1 MRRTRRL
8 RSGQAL
14 KVGPFLFDWP
24 KAKSQKT
31 KLCYSSLQ
39 RGLEEGTVGAGS
51 AAASVTPRRLRIF
64 LSHASE
70 DLNLACTIGGCLK
83 NALGDFPQINLDKW
97 FMEVGKD
104 FRAQLQDRLQE
115 SDILIIVFTGLNKG
129 YTGWEIGF
137 WEGLSGLRSQPD
149 SQEDTTYQK
158 KRLIPLYLGTPPDVV
173 SSYQGVDLSIPHT
186 LLQLDYD
193 DFAAKDVITPDHPIC
208 RFIQE
213 LQDTS
218 DDYRKAAGW
227 ERMQQRPDP
236 IDAARKIRQEVFRS
250 LKSTVAEE
258 RKVQQQI
265 TVELPEPLGKDAMQ
279 LPPESKLIP
288 ATTGAPDIAG
298 LPNQEITWDAF
309 ANIPGPYQRIWRD
322 ALSSIVLSYLQG
334 SIDNSQVLV
343 LPSTV
348 AGGHPTSYRL
358 ILTRVTKYYDD
369 RIRFELYVVQSLDPE
384 AYGNEDTTQVLK
396 GLEIICRYRF
406 MFLEKT
412 SKFAWYNIVLAAPDQ
427 AQSDAYELRRE
438 LDLMRRDALRAGLD
452 RPATWVPY
460 MDVAELQKMGEL
472 YPPAEQKMRD
482 LITGILQ
489 APGFDQIKALQQQLS
504 DTIRQVAEVTEPI
517 NANLIIAMAQSLQ
530 ALIKQQRDSQAAAVP
545 AP

>member
-1 MRRTRRL
+1 M
-8 RSGQAL
+8 
-14 KVGPFLFDWP
+14 
-24 KAKSQKT
+24 
-31 KLCYSSLQ
+31 
-39 RGLEEGTVGAGS
+39 GASGS

-64 LSHASE
+64 ISHASE
-70 DLNLACTIGGCLK
+70 DLNLACTVGGCLK

-97 FMEVGKD
+97 FMELGKD

-149 SQEDTTYQK
+149 DDSTYQK
-158 KRLIPLYLGTPPDVV
+158 KRLIPLYLGTPPEVV
-173 SSYQGVDLSIPHT
+173 SSYQGVDLGIPHT
-186 LLQLDYD
+186 LLQLEYD
-193 DFAAKDVITPDHPIC
+193 QFAAQDVIGPDHPIC
-208 RFIQE
+208 KFIQD

-227 ERMQQRPDP
+227 ERMQSRPDP
-236 IDAARKIRQEVFRS
+236 VEAARKIRQEVFRS
-250 LKSTVAEE
+250 LKGTVATE
-258 RKVQQQI
+258 RKVQQQV
-265 TVELPEPLGKDAMQ
+265 TVELPGLLGRDATQ

-309 ANIPGPYQRIWRD
+309 GNLPGPYQRIWSD
-322 ALSSIVLSYLQG
+322 ALSSIILSYLQG

-343 LPSTV
+343 LPSAL

-358 ILTRVTKYYDD
+358 ILTRVTTYYDD
-369 RIRFELYVVQSLDPE
+369 RIRFELFVVQSLDPE
-384 AYGNEDTTQVLK
+384 TYGNEDTTQVLK

-406 MFLEKT
+406 MFLERT
-412 SKFAWYNIVLAAPDQ
+412 SKFAWYNIVMAAPDQ

-438 LDLMRRDALRAGLD
+438 LDLARRDALRAGLD
-452 RPATWVPY
+452 RPATWAQF
-460 MDVAELQKMGEL
+460 MDIADLQRMGEI

-489 APGFDQIKALQQQLS
+489 ASSPDQIKALQKQLS
-504 DTIRQVAEVTEPI
+504 DTIRQIAAVTEPI
-517 NANLIIAMAQSLQ
+517 NASLIVSMAQSLQ
-530 ALIKQQRDSQAAAVP
+530 ALIKQQRDAQAAAAP

>member
-1 MRRTRRL
+1 MGATG
-8 RSGQAL
+8 SAT
-14 KVGPFLFDWP
+14 
-24 KAKSQKT
+24 AS
-31 KLCYSSLQ
+31 
-39 RGLEEGTVGAGS
+39 AGS
-51 AAASVTPRRLRIF
+51 RKLRIF
-64 LSHASE
+64 ISHASE
-70 DLNLACTIGGCLK
+70 DLNLACTISGCLK
-83 NALGDFPQINLDKW
+83 NALGEFPDINLDKW
-97 FMEVGKD
+97 FMQLGKD

-115 SDILIIVFTGLNKG
+115 SDILIIVFTGLNKS

-137 WEGLSGLRSQPD
+137 WEALSGLRPGTE
-149 SQEDTTYQK
+149 EDPAYQK
-158 KRLIPLYLGTPPDVV
+158 KRLIPLYLGTPPEVV
-173 SSYQGVDLSIPHT
+173 SSYQGVDLSIPQA

-193 DFAAKDVITPDHPIC
+193 KFAAQDVITADDPIC
-208 RFIQE
+208 KFIQD
-213 LQDTS
+213 LQDTA

-227 ERMQQRPDP
+227 RKLEKRPDP
-236 IDAARKIRQEVFRS
+236 IEAARQIRLEVFRS
-250 LKSTVAEE
+250 LKCTVSEE

-265 TVELPEPLGKDAMQ
+265 TVQLPRPLGREATQ
-279 LPPESKLIP
+279 LPPDSRLIP
-288 ATTGAPDIAG
+288 AATGAPDIAG

-309 ANIPGPYQRIWRD
+309 GNLPGPYQRIWSD
-322 ALSSIVLSYLQG
+322 ALSTIVLSYLQG

-343 LPSTV
+343 LPSAL
-348 AGGHPTSYRL
+348 AGGHPVSYRL

-384 AYGNEDTTQVLK
+384 AYGDQDTTQVLK

-460 MDVAELQKMGEL
+460 MDITELQKMGEI
-472 YPPAEQKMRD
+472 YPPSEQKMRD
-482 LITGILQ
+482 LITAILQ
-489 APGFDQIKALQQQLS
+489 ATGPDQIKALQQQLS
-504 DTIRQVAEVTEPI
+504 DTIRQVAAVTEPI
-517 NANLIIAMAQSLQ
+517 NASLIIAMSQSLQ
-530 ALIKQQRDSQAAAVP
+530 SLIKQQRDAQAAAAP

>member
-1 MRRTRRL
+1 MVPT
-8 RSGQAL
+8 
-14 KVGPFLFDWP
+14 
-24 KAKSQKT
+24 
-31 KLCYSSLQ
+31 
-39 RGLEEGTVGAGS
+39 GS
-51 AAASVTPRRLRIF
+51 ATASVTPRRLRIF
-64 LSHASE
+64 ISHASE

-104 FRAQLQDRLQE
+104 FREQLQDRLQE

-137 WEGLSGLRSQPD
+137 WEGLSGLRSQSDDD
-149 SQEDTTYQK
+149 STLNK

-186 LLQLDYD
+186 LLQLDCD
-193 DFAAKDVITPDHPIC
+193 AFATKDVITSDHPIC
-208 RFIQE
+208 KFIQE
-213 LQDTS
+213 LQDTA
-218 DDYRKAAGW
+218 DDYRRAAGW
-227 ERMQQRPDP
+227 EKMQDRPDP
-236 IDAARKIRQEVFRS
+236 VDAARKIRVEVFRS
-250 LKSTVAEE
+250 LKTTVAEE

-265 TVELPEPLGKDAMQ
+265 TVELPRPLGRDATQ
-279 LPPESKLIP
+279 LPPDSKLIP
-288 ATTGAPDIAG
+288 AATGAPDIAG
-298 LPNQEITWDAF
+298 LPSQEITWDAF
-309 ANIPGPYQRIWRD
+309 ANLPGPYQRIWGD

-343 LPSTV
+343 LPSAM

-384 AYGNEDTTQVLK
+384 TYGNEDTTQVLK

-412 SKFAWYNIVLAAPDQ
+412 SKFAWYNIVMAAPDQ

-460 MDVAELQKMGEL
+460 MDVADLQRMGEL

-482 LITGILQ
+482 LVTAILQ
-489 APGFDQIKALQQQLS
+489 STNPDQIKTFQQQLS
-504 DTIRQVAEVTEPI
+504 DTIREAAEATEPI
-517 NANLIIAMAQSLQ
+517 NASLIIAMAKSLEE
-530 ALIKQQRDSQAAAVP
+530 LVKRQRETQPVAAAKP
-545 AP
+545 

>member
-1 MRRTRRL
+1 M
-8 RSGQAL
+8 
-14 KVGPFLFDWP
+14 
-24 KAKSQKT
+24 
-31 KLCYSSLQ
+31 
-39 RGLEEGTVGAGS
+39 GATGS
-51 AAASVTPRRLRIF
+51 ATGSITPRRLRIF
-64 LSHASE
+64 ISHASE

-97 FMEVGKD
+97 FMQVGKD
-104 FRAQLQDRLQE
+104 FRDQLQDRLQE
-115 SDILIIVFTGLNKG
+115 SDILIIVFTGLNKS

-137 WEGLSGLRSQPD
+137 WEGLSGLRSD
-149 SQEDTTYQK
+149 SEEKATYQK

-173 SSYQGVDLSIPHT
+173 SCYQGVDLSIPHA

-193 DFAAKDVITPDHPIC
+193 QFVAQDVITSDHPIC
-208 RFIQE
+208 KFIQE

-218 DDYRKAAGW
+218 DDYRKAIGW
-227 ERMQQRPDP
+227 EKMQDRPDP
-236 IDAARKIRQEVFRS
+236 IDAARKIRIEVFRS

-265 TVELPEPLGKDAMQ
+265 TIELPAPLGKDATQ
-279 LPPESKLIP
+279 LPPESRLIP
-288 ATTGAPDIAG
+288 AATGVADIAG

-309 ANIPGPYQRIWRD
+309 AHLPGPYQRIWRD

-343 LPSTV
+343 LPSAI

-358 ILTRVTKYYDD
+358 ILTRVTRYYDD
-369 RIRFELYVVQSLDPE
+369 RIRFELYIVQSLDPE
-384 AYGNEDTTQVLK
+384 TYGDEDTTQVLK

-412 SKFAWYNIVLAAPDQ
+412 SKFAWYNIVLAGPDQ
-427 AQSDAYELRRE
+427 AQTDAYELRRE
-438 LDLMRRDALRAGLD
+438 LDLMRRDSLRAGLD

-460 MDVAELQKMGEL
+460 MDVADLQKMGEI

-482 LITGILQ
+482 LTTAILQ
-489 APGFDQIKALQQQLS
+489 ATSPDQIKGLQQQLS
-504 DTIRQVAEVTEPI
+504 ETIRQVGEAAEPI
-517 NANLIIAMAQSLQ
+517 NANLIIAMAQSLV
-530 ALIKQQRDSQAAAVP
+530 ALIKQQRGSQAAAAP
-545 AP
+545 AQ